1 MFILM
6 MLLTSHSEFYQYHF
20 TGIFFL
26 SEIQP
31 KICVTYDNVLTVVE
45 FHIVA
50 CMYHTMKF
58 QNCYHTNVC
67 SLRCMD
73 SPKYMEFLALL
84 QAIKKF
90 IDSILFTDKYTGRT
104 FLRINYNY
112 TVKKCLL
119 LNLNG
124 PILCLLNTFYSLY
137 EVRCIQK
144 A

>member
-58 QNCYHTNVC
+58 QNCHHTNVF
-67 SLRCMD
+67 SLTDPLGGRQPYRQ
-73 SPKYMEFLALL
+73 SPKGPTMNF
-84 QAIKKF
+84 F
-90 IDSILFTDKYTGRT
+90 G
-104 FLRINYNY
+104 
-112 TVKKCLL
+112 
-119 LNLNG
+119 LNER
-124 PILCLLNTFYSLY
+124 SW
-137 EVRCIQK
+137 
-144 A
+144 